1 MTAERLIAS
10 PAVIFGFANALN
22 VSFPI
27 PTVTY
32 SEANTVTAKAMA
44 KNSE

>member
-10 PAVIFGFANALN
+10 PAVIFGFAN

-27 PTVTY
+27 LTVTF
-32 SEANTVTAKAMA
+32 SEAATATAKAMA